1 MKLYC
6 AFCGRP
12 MRSAAVMIGH
22 LPIGSTCA
30 KNAGLI
36 EKARKG
42 VGALRLAIR
51 RSPIANRADN
61 QLALDLV
68 EASDA

>member
-1 MKLYC
+1 MKLHC
-6 AFCGRP
+6 ALCGRS
-12 MRSAAVMIGH
+12 MQSAAVLIGH
-22 LPIGSTCA
+22 LSIGPTCA

-42 VGALRLAIR
+42 VGALRLAGP

-68 EASDA
+68 EATEA